1 MATAT
6 SFTDEEWRDFSN
18 ALQFYKTVEQLH
30 SLYNSTCEQDCI
42 GQTNRLNNSNNK
54 NSGNDNLSSFHYSE
68 TTNRTKPNMYS
79 YDVVNYYE
87 NPEILNKKIIWLA
100 DEIMKSINHI
110 YDVFRLCNENVFL
123 CFNGGKDAVVTLHL
137 FRCAYAKYLKD
148 TNGKIEKPKLVYFKT
163 ENDEFPE
170 VSQFLNESVFVFDFD
185 LYVFDGTWE
194 KGVINFMNEFH
205 EHYKERINQEGGRV
219 VDTVPDRGTGSGS
232 SLGKLEKKNTYIPI
246 VSFVMGTRVNDPYCE
261 GLEILNISSKGLP
274 PYLYLNP
281 IFYWSY
287 GAVWTFILY
296 FKLDYCIL
304 YNHGYTSIGSTSD
317 TIRNEYLKW
326 NNCYLPAYFLKNWEH
341 ERFNRIIRKRI

>member
-1 MATAT
+1 MTSAT
-6 SFTDEEWRDFSN
+6 SFSDEEWRDFPN
-18 ALQFYKTVEQLH
+18 ALQFYKTIEQLH
-30 SLYNSTCEQDCI
+30 LLNSSASEQDRV
-42 GQTNRLNNSNNK
+42 GQTNRLNNNNNK
-54 NSGNDNLSSFHYSE
+54 NNDNDNLSSFHFSE
-68 TTNRTKPNMYS
+68 TTNRTKPSMYS

-87 NPEILNKKIIWLA
+87 NPDILKKKIIWLA

-110 YDVFRLCNENVFL
+110 YDVFRLCNDNVFL
-123 CFNGGKDAVVTLHL
+123 CFNGGKDAVVTMHL

-148 TNGKIEKPKLVYFKT
+148 TKGKIEKPKLIYFKAET
-163 ENDEFPE
+163 DEFPE

-194 KGVINFMNEFH
+194 EGVINFMNDFH
-205 EHYKERINQEGGRV
+205 EHYKKKINQERATDPHRSIGV
-219 VDTVPDRGTGSGS
+219 RG
-232 SLGKLEKKNTYIPI
+232 KKNTYIPI

-261 GLEILNISSKGLP
+261 GLEILNISSKDLP

>member
-1 MATAT
+1 MANAI
-6 SFTDEEWRDFSN
+6 SFHEEEWRDFSN
-18 ALQFYKTVEQLH
+18 ALKFYKTVEQLY
-30 SLYNSTCEQDCI
+30 SLNNRTSEQDRV
-42 GQTNRLNNSNNK
+42 GQANQLNYSNNK
-54 NSGNDNLSSFHYSE
+54 NNGNDNLSSFQFSE
-68 TTNRTKPNMYS
+68 SINRTKPSMYS
-79 YDVVNYYE
+79 YDVVNYYD
-87 NPEILNKKIIWLA
+87 NPEILKKKIIWLA

-110 YDVFRLCNENVFL
+110 YDIFRLCNDNVYL

-148 TNGKIEKPKLVYFKT
+148 TKGKIEKPKLIYFKAET
-163 ENDEFPE
+163 DEFPE
-170 VSQFLNESVFVFDFD
+170 VSQFLNESVFLYDFD
-185 LYVFDGTWE
+185 LYVFNGTWE
-194 KGVINFMNEFH
+194 EGVIYFIDDFH
-205 EHYKERINQEGGRV
+205 ERYKKRINEG
-219 VDTVPDRGTGSGS
+219 DTDTNIRST
-232 SLGKLEKKNTYIPI
+232 KNTYIPI
-246 VSFVMGTRVNDPYCE
+246 VSFVMGTRVSDPYCE
-261 GLEILNISSKGLP
+261 DLEILNISSKRLP

-287 GAVWTFILY
+287 GAVWTFLLY